1 MGRVVNYKIKE
12 IREKNKLTQEELSE
26 KSHVSRALISGLE
39 SGAITETSTSSLK
52 KLAKALNVSVR
63 ELFF

>member
-1 MGRVVNYKIKE
+1 MVNYKIKE

-63 ELFF
+63 

>member
-1 MGRVVNYKIKE
+1 MVNYKIKE

>member
-1 MGRVVNYKIKE
+1 MVNYKIKQ

-52 KLAKALNVSVR
+52 KLAGALNVSVR